1 MIGIVII
8 LIGLIVFGFSLLDG
22 WESFWGFVVSKV
34 FDEFFFGLS
43 WLVFLLV
50 MLNVVLVDFEDVIK

>member
-1 MIGIVII
+1 MII

-22 WESFWGFVVSKV
+22 WESFWGFVVSKD

-43 WLVFLLV
+43 WFVFLLV